1 MKVVASGLL
10 PASLAIAAL
19 HGLLSAEGSLRSA
32 VVTTVIPVLLGW
44 SVFLFLPLARPIDNG
59 GDTPQQVAYG
69 RITAGIVDATDAA
82 RLDLALGRPVLV
94 VDSTDVDTA
103 GEPLTTK
110 RSRFAAE
117 RVEFLVENGL

>member
-1 MKVVASGLL
+1 M
-10 PASLAIAAL
+10 
-19 HGLLSAEGSLRSA
+19 
-32 VVTTVIPVLLGW
+32 
-44 SVFLFLPLARPIDNG
+44 
-59 GDTPQQVAYG
+59 G
-69 RITAGIVDATDAA
+69 RISLNNVVRGVAQFADLGYWLAEPFIRRGHATDAV

-94 VDSTDVDTA
+94 VDSTDVDTL